1 MRNHHQPKR
10 RTTALSCPGFDT
22 EGKGRSVCAEGRVE
36 VRYCKEV
43 RLVAGRDDSRDG
55 QTNGSRARGDDAAQ
69 LQSQLGF
76 LEEEISTLRRKLAE
90 SPRSVRVLEE
100 RLADAQA
107 TLAGVT
113 GQNERLVGTL
123 KEAREQIIALREEVD
138 RLAQPPSGYGVF
150 LSRHDDGTIDIFT
163 GGRKLRVT
171 VSPAVEVADLR

>member
-1 MRNHHQPKR
+1 M
-10 RTTALSCPGFDT
+10 
-22 EGKGRSVCAEGRVE
+22 
-36 VRYCKEV
+36 
-43 RLVAGRDDSRDG
+43 AGRDDSRDG
-55 QTNGSRARGDDAAQ
+55 QTNGSRAHGGDDAAE

-150 LSRHDDGTIDIFT
+150 
-163 GGRKLRVT
+163 
-171 VSPAVEVADLR
+171 